1 MDIKLVQ
8 IKRWYYEKND
18 EAVGPLSESELID
31 KIGVG
36 EINKDTLVWME
47 SMNDWSLASSVE
59 QLREM
64 FPPTPP
70 PLPHKNKVLETPS
83 SQIPFLANLP
93 NVGKLESEEFQKT
106 ISNGFESENQI
117 RPWVRYIARILDYSF
132 FSLFIGFI
140 IGIIYPEIAEIN
152 ELVFGLIIIFIWV
165 FVEPIFLSKFATT
178 PGKFILKT
186 KVLDSS
192 KKNLT
197 YYSAL
202 KRSFNVWFSGMGIG
216 IPLISLITMV
226 VAYTKLKNSGKTS
239 WDENEGYIV
248 EHKKIGILNSVIVII
263 LIIGVILLMFYGQSV
278 Q

>member
-1 MDIKLVQ
+1 MQ
-8 IKRWYYEKND
+8 SKRWYYEKNG
-18 EAVGPLSESELID
+18 EPIGPLSESELLD
-31 KIGVG
+31 KIGLG
-36 EINKDTLVWME
+36 EINKETLVWME
-47 SMNDWSLASSVE
+47 SMTDWSVASEVE

-70 PLPHKNKVLETPS
+70 PLPRKNKVLETPTF
-83 SQIPFLANLP
+83 QIPFLANLP
-93 NVGKLESEEFQKT
+93 SVDKLESKESKKT
-106 ISNGFESENQI
+106 MHNGFDSNSQI

-140 IGIIYPEIAEIN
+140 FGILYPEIAEIN
-152 ELVFGLIIIFIWV
+152 EIVFGLIIIFIWV
-165 FVEPIFLSKFATT
+165 FLEPIFLSTFATT

-197 YYSAL
+197 YNSAL

-226 VAYTKLKNSGKTS
+226 VAYTKLKESGKTS
-239 WDENEGYIV
+239 WDEDGGFIV
-248 EHKKIGILNSVIVII
+248 EHKKVGILTTLIVIV
-263 LIIGVILLMFYGQSV
+263 LIIGIIALRVYV
-278 Q
+278 N